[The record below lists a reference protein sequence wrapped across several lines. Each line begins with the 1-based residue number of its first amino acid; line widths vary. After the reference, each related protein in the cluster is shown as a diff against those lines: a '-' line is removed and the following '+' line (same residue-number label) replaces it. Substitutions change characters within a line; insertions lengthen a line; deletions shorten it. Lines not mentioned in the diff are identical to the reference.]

1 MTHEYIQPEESVRQL
16 VLQHKDYNLDKK
28 DNLDDLPA
36 LPAVYAICG
45 RVNGQPVNARFV
57 GATEDL
63 LAAVKSHFSE
73 AESND
78 VLRNYMR
85 SIKIK
90 MLLYKTLP
98 YSTEEE
104 RQAAKQEWEN
114 KFQPKCTDELN
125 QVY

>member
-63 LAAVKSHFSE
+63 LSAVKSHFGE
-73 AESND
+73 TEGND
-78 VLRNYMR
+78 MLRNYMR

-90 MLLYKTLP
+90 MLLYKAMP

-104 RQAAKQEWEN
+104 REAARQEWEN
-114 KFQPKCTDELN
+114 RMQPKCTDELN

>member
-16 VLQHKDYNLDKK
+16 VLQHKDFNLDKK

-57 GATEDL
+57 GATDDL
-63 LAAVKSHFSE
+63 LAAVKSHFGE
-73 AESND
+73 TEGND
-78 VLRNYMR
+78 MLRNYMR

-90 MLLYKTLP
+90 MLLYKAMP

-104 RQAAKQEWEN
+104 REVVRQEWEN
-114 KFQPKCTDELN
+114 RMQPKCTDELN

>member
-1 MTHEYIQPEESVRQL
+1 MTYEYIQPEESVRQL
-16 VLQHKDYNLDKK
+16 VIHHKDYNLDKK

-36 LPAVYAICG
+36 MPAIYAICG

-57 GATEDL
+57 GETEDL
-63 LAAVKSHFSE
+63 LSAVKSHFTE
-73 AESND
+73 AESNPL
-78 VLRNYMR
+78 LRSYMR

-90 MLLYKTLP
+90 MLLYKTMP

-104 RQAAKQEWEN
+104 RQKARQEWEDRL
-114 KFQPKCTDELN
+114 QPKCTDELN

>member
-1 MTHEYIQPEESVRQL
+1 MTHDYIQPEESVKQV

-36 LPAVYAICG
+36 LPGIYAICG

-57 GATEDL
+57 GSTEDL
-63 LAAVKSHFSE
+63 LAAVKSHYTE
-73 AESND
+73 AETD
-78 VLRNYMR
+78 EGLRNYMR

-90 MLLYKTLP
+90 MLLYTTMP

-114 KFQPKCTDELN
+114 KLHPKCTDELN